1 MDSFIDID
9 SSLKFIEEN
18 LKENIKLKDLAR
30 KAYLSEFHFHRL
42 FTSVTGE
49 SVMEYVR
56 NKRLKKA
63 AADLVNTNK
72 KIIDIAFEYQ
82 FNSSESFTRA
92 FKRNYSMSPRH
103 YRTQYQNN
111 NTISLKSNENFN
123 KKSYHSYLKLS
134 A

>member
-1 MDSFIDID
+1 MNSFMEIDA
-9 SSLKFIEEN
+9 SLKFIEEN

-72 KIIDIAFEYQ
+72 KIIEIAFEYQ
-82 FNSSESFTRA
+82 FNSSEAFARA
-92 FKRNYSMSPRH
+92 FKRIYSMSPRH
-103 YRTQYQNN
+103 YRTIYQNN
-111 NTISLKSNENFN
+111 NLINFKAN
-123 KKSYHSYLKLS
+123 DNYTEKSYQNNLKLS